1 MSYRRKSTFPYPSG
15 RVMHIDPQQVR
26 NTYSCTPIH
35 LSHDVLFKRSQI
47 RIHTCWDT
55 FIMKKQIDLIQGQ
68 AYLEN
73 LNWWLGISMSVSIQK
88 VIGKMYSKY
97 KMYLTFFSVFNNREQ
112 FVTLLEKHI
121 QIDIY
126 GKCGT
131 LKCTPPNVNIT

>member
-1 MSYRRKSTFPYPSG
+1 MEHMKIKKNTGNFSEYSQIHFWDTFAYRHLFNWTMSYRRKNTFPYPSG

-68 AYLEN
+68 AFLEN
-73 LNWWLGISMSVSIQK
+73 PNWWLGISMIVSIQRA
-88 VIGKMYSKY
+88 IGKC
-97 KMYLTFFSVFNNREQ
+97 
-112 FVTLLEKHI
+112 I
-121 QIDIY
+121 QN
-126 GKCGT
+126 T
-131 LKCTPPNVNIT
+131 KCTIHYSQYF